1 MRNNRISRILLGI
14 CLVLSL
20 LCISLWFFLQPFIA
34 SFPELLLGQIS
45 LSPETKSPMPNGYLS
60 AEFIL
65 NQVEPSDMNRAVYI
79 DLMKD
84 VLFWDPHYVGF
95 PRTEL
100 SNEEIRQIQQLFSSG
115 NLFYRTP
122 EGDVYK
128 CIDGIDAGEPRLEV
142 CAQGESY
149 MDQFVSAQWESE
161 QAESVGVLQFF
172 LSGGKLAEIRVY
184 RTPSGLAYDPY
195 EKTGDWWFK
204 GVTSPSPLLDR
215 LAARASVPSIEI
227 LWPGMTASL
236 ANARAARVIG
246 ERYGSALEFVE
257 KSSAVLN
264 VFGEIQDIR
273 PAVGLN
279 NYSSWMDST
288 SIFLSFHIIGS
299 RGEGAVIVQGY
310 DCFALQMVFEGVPMD
325 DGEYYVCP

>member
-1 MRNNRISRILLGI
+1 MRNNKNFRILLGL

-45 LSPETKSPMPNGYLS
+45 LSPGTKSPMPNKYLS

-65 NQVEPSDMNRAVYI
+65 SQVKPSDINRAVYI
-79 DLMKD
+79 DLRKD

-100 SNEEIRQIQQLFSSG
+100 SNEEIRQIQQLLSSG

-128 CIDGIDAGEPRLEV
+128 CVEMTVPGEPRLEV

-149 MDQFVSAQWESE
+149 MDQFVSAQWESD

-172 LSGGKLAEIRVY
+172 LPGGKLAEIRVY
-184 RTPSGLAYDPY
+184 RTPTGLAYDPY

-204 GVTSPSPLLDR
+204 GVTLSSPLLDH
-215 LAARASVPSIEI
+215 LDARASVPSIEI
-227 LWPGMTASL
+227 LWPWMTASL
-236 ANARAARVIG
+236 ANFRAAITIG
-246 ERYGSALEFVE
+246 DRYWSALEFVE
-257 KSSAVLN
+257 KSPEVLRN
-264 VFGEIQDIR
+264 FGEIQDIR

-288 SIFLSFHIIGS
+288 SIFLTFRLIGS
-299 RGEGAVIVQGY
+299 KGEGAVIIQGE
-310 DCFALQMVFEGVPMD
+310 DCLDLQMVLEGVPIE